1 MSSLRHVGTSPP
13 RPEGGDKVG
22 GRARYIHDITVP
34 GMLHGA
40 IRYSDHA
47 HARIRRIDTSRAEA
61 LPGVRAVIT
70 AFNTPEIIIGFMGD
84 NPVLKKDKVRQFRD
98 ELAAVAAEDAETAR
112 AAAELIEVEY
122 EPLPGV
128 FSVEEA
134 LAEGAPLIHETDR
147 RGKPLSSN
155 RLPLIFGHDSGD
167 LAAGEA
173 AAAFVAEGSFSTP
186 LIQQS
191 CMGTAGALAE
201 FDSNGNLT
209 ITAKTQIPFLAQRDF
224 TKAMASLGLKGRS
237 VRVVVPTLGGGFG
250 TGLDTHVYEYISI
263 LLAWRTG
270 KPVRVLYNR
279 EQEFACL
286 SPRQSTE
293 SRVRQGCDKQGRLTF
308 RSVEVVQD
316 NGAYASWGATYP
328 SVMLLPTT
336 SLYRVPAVRFRS
348 DIVYTNNTY
357 CQAMRGY
364 GNPEVTLGIEST
376 LDELAELSG
385 IDPLEIRR
393 INCNQPGEVTP
404 MGLKV
409 GTCGL
414 AECLDRAGERSAWS
428 EKRGQGRATSRGI
441 GISSLIH
448 VGGGGKIYRSDGS
461 GIILKLDDYGVVHVN
476 YGGVEMGQGLHSAIS
491 LMVADGLGVKP
502 SSVIVNQTDTATCP
516 WDVGTHASRG
526 AFMAGNAALKACAKL
541 RARLFEWAPRVYG
554 DLVAE
559 NIKRARR
566 RDGDFDPGFTEE
578 LLAKL
583 TPGQFEL
590 LDGELFPHGETGLPP
605 LEDAPWLKVD
615 LGRFLRAVHFPRAG
629 GAGTVFTEEAFY
641 EPATELPDW
650 EKGYGNMSASYTYG
664 CQAIEVEVDQETGQV
679 TVLKLVSALDVGR
692 VLNPQTLKGQVY
704 GGIAQGL
711 GYALYEEVKTEG
723 GRVLNPGFT
732 DYKLPTA
739 SEMAFPIELEFVE
752 TDDASG
758 PFGAKGVGEP
768 GLVPTAPAMANAIQD
783 AIGVRIRDLPITPEK
798 ILDALAARDGA

>member
-1 MSSLRHVGTSPP
+1 MSTRRYVGTSPP
-13 RPEGGDKVG
+13 RPEGGDKVS
-22 GRARYIHDITVP
+22 GRTRYIHDITVP

-40 IRYSDHA
+40 IRYADHA
-47 HARIRRIDTSRAEA
+47 HARIKSIDTSRAEA

-70 AFNTPEIIIGFMGD
+70 GFNTPPIIIGFMGD

-98 ELAAVAAEDAETAR
+98 ELAAVAAVDAETAR
-112 AAAELIEVEY
+112 AAADLIEVEY
-122 EPLPGV
+122 EPLPPV

-134 LAEGAPLIHETDR
+134 LAPAAPLVHETNS
-147 RGKPLSSN
+147 RGQALSSN
-155 RLPLIFGHDSGD
+155 RLPLIFGHESGD

-201 FDSNGNLT
+201 FDTNGNLT

-224 TKAMASLGLKGRS
+224 TKALAALGLKGRS
-237 VRVVVPTLGGGFG
+237 VRVVVPALGGGFG
-250 TGLDTHVYEYISI
+250 TGLDTHVYEYIAI
-263 LLAWRTG
+263 LLAWRSG
-270 KPVRVLYNR
+270 KPVRVIYDR
-279 EQEFACL
+279 EQEFAYL
-286 SPRQSTE
+286 SPRQSTQ
-293 SRVRQGCDKQGRLTF
+293 SRVRQGCDAAGRLTF

-328 SVMLLPTT
+328 SVMLLPVT
-336 SLYRVPAVRFRS
+336 SLYRVPAVRFKS

-376 LDELAELSG
+376 LDELAEFSG
-385 IDPLEIRR
+385 IDPLEIRH

-409 GTCGL
+409 TTCGL
-414 AECLDRAGERSAWS
+414 ATCLERTAERSNWAD
-428 EKRGQGRATSRGI
+428 KRGQGRSSARGI

-461 GIILKLDDYGVVHVN
+461 GIILKCDDYGVVNVN
-476 YGGVEMGQGLHSAIS
+476 YGGVEMGQGLHSALS
-491 LMVADGLGVKP
+491 LMVADGLGVRP
-502 SSVIVNQTDTATCP
+502 SDVIINQTDTATCP

-526 AFMAGNAALKACAKL
+526 AFMAGNAALKACASL
-541 RARLFEWAPRVYG
+541 RTRIFAWAPRVYG
-554 DLVAE
+554 GLIAE
-559 NIKRARR
+559 NIKRGRR
-566 RDGDFDPGFTEE
+566 RDPEFAADYSADS
-578 LLAKL
+578 LAAL
-583 TPGQFEL
+583 TPDQFEL
-590 LDGELFPHGETGLPP
+590 LDGELYPKATNGLPE
-605 LEDAPWLKVD
+605 LNNAPWLKVD
-615 LGRFLRAVHFPRAG
+615 LGRLLRAIHFPRDG
-629 GAGTVFTEEAFY
+629 SEGTVFTEEAFY

-650 EKGYGNMSASYTYG
+650 EQGFGNMSANYTYG
-664 CQAIEVEVDQETGQV
+664 CQAIEVEVDLETGQV

-711 GYALYEEVKTEG
+711 GYALYEEVQVKD

-732 DYKLPTA
+732 DYKLPSA
-739 SEMAFPIELEFVE
+739 SELAFPIELEFVE
-752 TDDASG
+752 TDEASG

-798 ILDALAARDGA
+798 ILDALAARDET